1 MSFLSRNV
9 VFFPCKGTFVIKK
22 KIVLHVY
29 QKTNMS
35 KKKLKTCL
43 HTHRFLSL
51 KSSCRAC
58 CTLLNSHD
66 ISSLPLG
73 ISSTIAPSISSSTH
87 FSPSSFLCFLPVS
100 ETCAL
105 RTAPAASSFEVTE
118 DIQPYV
124 GFQSSE
130 MCMFIIQI
138 IWLLLFAKTVSLE
151 TYASGKALL
160 TNSCNST
167 EQCNVGIDISLYSS
181 PCKNKLLCQEGGGI
195 QFSLL
200 HCLRQEG
207 PVKYIIYY
215 SVLHWFIASI
225 DIHA

>member
-1 MSFLSRNV
+1 MS
-9 VFFPCKGTFVIKK
+9 
-22 KIVLHVY
+22 Y

-43 HTHRFLSL
+43 HKHRFLSL

-87 FSPSSFLCFLPVS
+87 FSPSSFLCYLPVS

-130 MCMFIIQI
+130 MCMFIIRI

-160 TNSCNST
+160 TNSCKST
-167 EQCNVGIDISLYSS
+167 EQCNVGIDKKTGYTFLYTLPPARISCFAKKGVAFNS
-181 PCKNKLLCQEGGGI
+181 LC
-195 QFSLL
+195 
-200 HCLRQEG
+200 C
-207 PVKYIIYY
+207 
-215 SVLHWFIASI
+215 IAYGRK
-225 DIHA
+225 DQWNT